1 MMVALRAAISPD
13 DIPKL
18 KAEGI
23 AEIFGPGTALT
34 KIIQFI
40 RAKAL

>member
-1 MMVALRAAISPD
+1 MTAVLAGTIPPG

-23 AEIFGPGTALT
+23 EEIFGPGTALA
-34 KIIQFI
+34 KIIRFVS
-40 RAKAL
+40 AKAP

>member
-1 MMVALRAAISPD
+1 
-13 DIPKL
+13 L

-23 AEIFGPGTALT
+23 AEIFGPGTALS

-40 RAKAL
+40 SAKAL